1 MPRLRPPFYAQEKDN
16 SCLPATLRMVLAA
29 RELFLSEKQL
39 REWCNWTPQGSTTS
53 TNVVAAA
60 RALGLIHSREDYGLR
75 LHDLRDELRSGV
87 FPIVGVDLLAYGSI
101 GQHAQVVVSVN
112 SRGVTVQDPM
122 LGQFVTSLLVFE
134 QAWSGSE
141 FLTIIIE

>member
-1 MPRLRPPFYAQEKDN
+1 
-16 SCLPATLRMVLAA
+16 MVLAA
-29 RELFLSEKQL
+29 RGLLLSEKQL
-39 REWCNWTPQGSTTS
+39 RDLCDWTPQGSTTS
-53 TNVVAAA
+53 TGVIAAA

-87 FPIVGVDLLAYGSI
+87 FPVVGIDLMAYGSI

-141 FLTIIIE
+141 FLTILIE